1 MLISHFSILILYF
14 FSSVC
19 YSLLKENYLFAN
31 VDVKKLNGGVLMISL
46 IALVSG
52 VISVFVITGGG

>member
-1 MLISHFSILILYF
+1 MPISHFSIFLLYF
-14 FSSVC
+14 FESVC

-31 VDVKKLNGGVLMISL
+31 VDFKKMNGGVLMISL

-52 VISVFVITGGG
+52 VISVYVITGGG